1 MEITIKSYIKEKVKI
16 ELWQCSQNILSID
29 LSEGE
34 DCVTDIDLPEYGKT
48 EILVAVSYEE
58 PEEAGNFLDHFLWG
72 LYYLLDGD
80 IGSPLD
86 GESGMIGT
94 KISGEFREDT
104 ALKLS
109 CVGSSQSK
117 GYVVTIE
124 CKENLE
130 KSYYLRAGKES
141 KRMEKTSIFCVANR
155 SVCLYMRDA
164 IWNPKS
170 NSSYEYIL
178 RCCDFIVSR
187 IIMCSVQRC

>member
-48 EILVAVSYEE
+48 EILVAVSYEA

-86 GESGMIGT
+86 GESGLIGT

-109 CVGSSQSK
+109 CVGSSPSK

-130 KSYYLRAGKES
+130 KLYYLRVGKEELEKKVKEWK
-141 KRMEKTSIFCVANR
+141 KRVFSAWLIVAFVFICGMLYGILRVIPVMSIFCGV
-155 SVCLYMRDA
+155 V
-164 IWNPKS
+164 
-170 NSSYEYIL
+170 IL
-178 RCCDFIVSR
+178 
-187 IIMCSVQRC
+187 

>member
-1 MEITIKSYIKEKVKI
+1 MKIIINSYIKEKVKI

-29 LSEGE
+29 LTEGE

-86 GESGMIGT
+86 GESGLIGT

-109 CVGSSQSK
+109 CVGSSPSK

-130 KSYYLRAGKES
+130 KLMMNTSMLSKDLGTVLVGEDAVTAGLVNEVGGIDKAYQKLRGLMSY
-141 KRMEKTSIFCVANR
+141 
-155 SVCLYMRDA
+155 
-164 IWNPKS
+164 
-170 NSSYEYIL
+170 
-178 RCCDFIVSR
+178 
-187 IIMCSVQRC
+187 